1 MIIFSFSRKPET
13 DWIDDEF
20 FITIAS
26 DNAIQD
32 GDRSDEQGPI
42 SYSLDLMEQM
52 YSDSV
57 DLSRTEYETFL
68 FETIGPILTN
78 LPITTVNITRDDFFV
93 GTLIRLIKYLPN
105 VHSLI
110 VTTLSMVYPRYLSA
124 EEIQS
129 LRSIANENRITRV
142 TLQWMKDLAQVQFIL
157 DLCPRIEQLEVNC
170 INGDSPEQ
178 LIRFILMKNIEHIPH
193 LSLLTFNLLTK
204 QENLTNL
211 LTKMIDLEQ
220 LRQNYTIQ
228 QVDNQIYLR
237 WH

>member
-1 MIIFSFSRKPET
+1 
-13 DWIDDEF
+13 
-20 FITIAS
+20 
-26 DNAIQD
+26 
-32 GDRSDEQGPI
+32 
-42 SYSLDLMEQM
+42 
-52 YSDSV
+52 
-57 DLSRTEYETFL
+57 
-68 FETIGPILTN
+68 
-78 LPITTVNITRDDFFV
+78 
-93 GTLIRLIKYLPN
+93 
-105 VHSLI
+105 
-110 VTTLSMVYPRYLSA
+110 MVYPRYLSA
-124 EEIQS
+124 DEIQS
-129 LRSIANENRITRV
+129 LRSIANENKISRV